1 MESWRD
7 FVTETRDEDRLFNEL
22 KDLCL
27 SFRAGT
33 LITEDV
39 EQKQFLVELDR
50 LYTLY
55 EQGTMTRR
63 DFLKNIGK
71 AGLGAAALGTG
82 LVKGKDLL
90 PDLDGEMIDLEYIF
104 EQGLAAA
111 LPGDVSDLFRILPAP
126 LAAVLLHLAGVSR
139 RIDVP
144 AGGIKRALYYS
155 ALAKEKGM
163 GPRTPKGRLS
173 YGHYYAGQKLDPK
186 YKDNPSGVY
195 LGQSDGVKGVGG
207 KDAIVSLNPYVQLSL
222 TFGNAGYTGNAKT
235 GYKIEDVY
243 DFNNGRE
250 ASRDIFSAADR
261 AGAFKFI
268 KKKLTGKHPDAV
280 RAAEELMKWRETV
293 AGYKGYPI
301 QVQTGRPDRN
311 LLQRI
316 QSLFSGSDSEKA

>member
-33 LITEDV
+33 LLTEDV

-50 LYTLY
+50 LYALY
-55 EQGTMTRR
+55 EQGNMTRR

-71 AGLGAAALGTG
+71 AGLATAAVGTG
-82 LVKGKDLL
+82 LVKAKDLL
-90 PDLDGEMIDLEYIF
+90 DDDMIDLEGIF
-104 EQGLAAA
+104 EQGIAAYA
-111 LPGDVSDLFRILPAP
+111 KNIFRLYPAP
-126 LAAVLLHLAGVSR
+126 LAAVLLHLAGISGL
-139 RIDVP
+139 IDVP
-144 AGGIKRALYYS
+144 AKGIKRALYYS
-155 ALAKEKGM
+155 VLAKEKGM

-186 YKDNPSGVY
+186 YKDDPSGVY
-195 LGQSDGVKGVGG
+195 LGKSDGVPAVSG
-207 KDAIVSLNPYVQLSL
+207 KEAIVSLNPYVQLSL

-235 GYKIEDVY
+235 GYKIKDVY

-268 KKKLTGKHPDAV
+268 KKKLTGKHRDVV